1 MAGGGQSAGLIFKT
15 VADPFLCADLSKESW
30 SHFSWLSGTL
40 YPVRPV
46 TTNLNIRFVSKN
58 AFKLR
63 EAAAILAI
71 AAVKIIPLE
80 IKVEE
85 LQTEDTA
92 RLVKDKTMKAFK
104 EVGRPLFVEH
114 TGLYLN
120 HLNGLPGGLT
130 QVFWDTLQAD
140 RFADLFGKAPD
151 PTVVA
156 KTVIGYTDAK
166 QFFMFEGKV
175 TGRIAEAPR
184 GPREFQWDCVFIPDG
199 FSQTFSEMGE
209 KKNEISM
216 RRIAIDHF
224 AQFLAERGRA

>member
-1 MAGGGQSAGLIFKT
+1 M
-15 VADPFLCADLSKESW
+15 
-30 SHFSWLSGTL
+30 
-40 YPVRPV
+40 
-46 TTNLNIRFVSKN
+46 TTTISIRFVSKN
-58 AFKLR
+58 EFKLR

-71 AAVKIIPLE
+71 AAVKVIPLE

-92 RLVKDKTMKAFK
+92 RLVKDKTMKAFR

-130 QVFWDTLQAD
+130 QVFWDTLQED
-140 RFADLFGKAPD
+140 RFASLFGNVPD

-175 TGRIAEAPR
+175 TGRIADTPR
-184 GPREFQWDCVFIPDG
+184 GPRDFQWDCVFIPDG
-199 FSQTFSEMGE
+199 YSQTFAEMGE

-216 RRIAIDHF
+216 RRIAMDHF